1 MLDENKLYDKQL
13 QLEKAASSANAPIFS
28 REEEDGERKANTKRK
43 AEEGPEEKPS
53 KQIKSESTDVKV
65 SMKPSGGFGKFEFS
79 KEHGPAVPAPKAAPE
94 LPLELRK
101 NTSQVSSD
109 TTATKDPN
117 KLSIKL
123 GASKRLIPSALLRA
137 KAAQATSTTTAAEA
151 VAATTATDSE
161 ASITIRART
170 TRSSTLAQRPLP
182 MIGKRPTRRTREQ
195 PKEPPAEERIRSSL
209 DDFLLGS
216 GGEALPVISDVKEV
230 EEETPVKKPEVEEK
244 KEEDFV
250 PKSSD
255 IASAFKSI
263 AEFGN
268 PEEMEFIQIDEAS
281 DDEQVEMPEIPGGG
295 QEENSSL
302 PAPIPP
308 PPAN

>member
-28 REEEDGERKANTKRK
+28 REEEDGEAKANTKRK
-43 AEEGPEEKPS
+43 AEEGPEEKQS
-53 KQIKSESTDVKV
+53 KQIKSESPDVKV
-65 SMKPSGGFGKFEFS
+65 SLKPSGGFGKFEFS
-79 KEHGPAVPAPKAAPE
+79 KEHGPAVPPPKAAPE
-94 LPLELRK
+94 VPLELRK
-101 NTSQVSSD
+101 NTSQGSSD
-109 TTATKDPN
+109 ATATKDPN

-137 KAAQATSTTTAAEA
+137 KAAQATATTSAAEA

-161 ASITIRART
+161 ASITVRART

-230 EEETPVKKPEVEEK
+230 TPVKKPEEEEK
-244 KEEDFV
+244 KAEDFV
-250 PKSSD
+250 PKEID

-281 DDEQVEMPEIPGGG
+281 DDELVEMPEIPGGE